1 MTGLL
6 GCFTYRQ
13 VRSSGSTP
21 IKPPSDHRP
30 PVRPVLLI
38 LVLAAFL
45 LIVGATASGQAA
57 LVTADSSTTILNA
70 TVSADAAA
78 VRSFV
83 GLNLSQADLGP
94 GGLSAEREASLQH
107 GLHLLTDRGGILRAA
122 LLAPDG
128 TVLASDDGA
137 SVGRKAPLTPGL
149 ADAVQNE
156 HADAA
161 IVQAVDA
168 GALAPLS
175 TDSVLREYLPVVDGG
190 RVYATVAVW
199 RDAAPILS
207 QLAESRIRIVAVTL
221 TAALISAL
229 LLFFIFRG
237 AQRRLTRQTLELLD
251 AARCDPL
258 TGALNHGSL
267 VETLAT
273 QIEAARAS
281 GGGIGVAL
289 LDLDSFGLLDSTY
302 GHQAG
307 DHVIVEVVRLL
318 AEWMP
323 AGATWGRYGPDEF
336 LVITANGSQ
345 AELEPAIEVLRA
357 TLDDA
362 VLQFEAS
369 ERLPVTFSAG
379 ICYYPT
385 NGESVTTLLSMTAM
399 TLEEAKASGGNAI
412 RVAEARHPEPAYV
425 KTFNILEGLVN
436 AVDTKDRYTRQHSE
450 DVARYADFLARRVG
464 LDAVTRRAIKNAG
477 KLHDIGKIGIPDAI
491 LRKPGRLTADE
502 FAILQQH
509 VALGDAIVRDLP
521 DLPDLDLI
529 RSGIRY
535 HHERWDGRGYLAG
548 MAAEEIPLVGR
559 ILAVGDSFSAITTTR
574 PYRKSVPTEDA
585 LKRLEDAAGTQ
596 LDPTLVEAFVQGL
609 RNDAAAPLPMKP
621 SRVRPGPQLTIP
633 GRQVA

>member
-1 MTGLL
+1 
-6 GCFTYRQ
+6 
-13 VRSSGSTP
+13 
-21 IKPPSDHRP
+21 
-30 PVRPVLLI
+30 VLLI
-38 LVLAAFL
+38 LVLSAFL
-45 LIVGATASGQAA
+45 VIVGATASGQAA
-57 LVTADSSTTILNA
+57 LVTADSQTTLLNA

-83 GLNLSQADLGP
+83 GLNLSQTDLGP
-94 GGLSAEREASLQH
+94 GGLSAERRAALEH
-107 GLHLLTDRGGILRAA
+107 GLHLLTERGGILHAA

-128 TVLASDDGA
+128 TVMASDDGA
-137 SVGRKAPLTPGL
+137 SVGLPAPMTPGL
-149 ADAVQNE
+149 ANAVQNE

-161 IVQAVDA
+161 IVPTAEA
-168 GALAPLS
+168 GALATLA
-175 TDSVLREYLPVVDGG
+175 TDSVLREYLPIVDAG

-199 RDAAPILS
+199 RDAAPILA
-207 QLAESRIRIVAVTL
+207 QLAESRIRVVAVTL
-221 TAALISAL
+221 TAALISAI

-237 AQRRLTRQTLELLD
+237 AQRRLTRQTIELLD

-267 VETLAT
+267 VETLAA
-273 QIEAARAS
+273 QIEAARPG

-289 LDLDSFGLLDSTY
+289 IDLDSFGLLYNTY

-307 DHVIVEVVRLL
+307 DHVLVEVVRLL

-323 AGATWGRYGPDEF
+323 PGATWGRYGPDEF
-336 LVITANGSQ
+336 LVISATGSQ
-345 AELEPAIEVLRA
+345 SELEPAIEVLRA

-362 VLQFEAS
+362 ALQFEGS

-412 RVAEARHPEPAYV
+412 RVAEARPPAPGYI

-436 AVDTKDRYTRQHSE
+436 AVDTKDRYTRRHSE
-450 DVARYADFLARRVG
+450 DVARYADFLARQLG
-464 LDAVTRRAIKNAG
+464 TDATTRRAIQNAG

-491 LRKPGRLTADE
+491 LRKPGRLTAEE
-502 FAILQQH
+502 FSILTQH
-509 VALGDAIVRDLP
+509 VSLGDAIVRDLP
-521 DLPDLDLI
+521 DVPDLELI
-529 RSGIRY
+529 RAGIRF
-535 HHERWDGRGYLAG
+535 HHERWDGRGYLVG
-548 MAAEEIPLVGR
+548 MAGKEIPLVAR

-574 PYRKSVPTEDA
+574 PYRKSVATEEG
-585 LKRLEDAAGTQ
+585 LKRLEDAAGSQ
-596 LDPTLVEAFVQGL
+596 LDPALVEAFVVGL
-609 RNDAAAPLPMKP
+609 RNEADAPLPRTP
-621 SRVRPGPQLTIP
+621 TQVGSGPQLTIP